1 MTMHYLALTAA
12 GFWDPSLGPPGDT
25 RRMLAELLPLRR
37 KVLGPEHPD
46 TLMTMFYLSVKTNG
60 AEGLKM
66 REEVLALRRKVLGS
80 EHPDTLFAMN
90 NMGKILLEFGRRE
103 EAIKLQEEAV
113 TLSCRLFGLKNRNTV
128 DAASTLANSYKAMG
142 DTAKANAILPELIKT
157 VAKPFWADHA
167 TDPRVARLYDGGLK
181 PSDLQKE
188 QDGTWSVSLGR
199 IKNLSDVSVLQLA
212 PPVSKLDLSSTAVTD
227 LKPLAKL
234 PLQQLRLNSTP
245 VTSLA
250 PLRGMPLTMLGLSG
264 CTKITDLSPLADC
277 RKLTA
282 LTLPPNAKDIEF
294 LRSLPQ
300 LKRLSYEPDPID
312 GYRPDKTAAEFWTD
326 YDAKKKGP

>member
-1 MTMHYLALTAA
+1 
-12 GFWDPSLGPPGDT
+12 
-25 RRMLAELLPLRR
+25 
-37 KVLGPEHPD
+37 
-46 TLMTMFYLSVKTNG
+46 MTMFYLSVKTNG

-66 REEVLALRRKVLGS
+66 RQEVLALRRKVLGS
-80 EHPDTLFAMN
+80 DHPDTLFAMN

-113 TLSCRLFGLKNRNTV
+113 TLSCNLFGLKNRNTV

-142 DTAKANAILPELIKT
+142 DTAKANAILPELFKT
-157 VAKPFWADHA
+157 IAKPFWADHA

-181 PSDLQKE
+181 PPDLQKE

-199 IKNLSDVSVLQLA
+199 VKNLSDVSVLQLA

-234 PLQQLRLNSTP
+234 PIQQLRLNSTP

-250 PLRGMPLTMLGLSG
+250 PLRGMPLTMLGLAG
-264 CTKITDLSPLADC
+264 CTKITDLTPLADC

-300 LKRLSYEPDPID
+300 LRRLSYEPDPID
-312 GYRPDKTAAEFWTD
+312 SYRPDKTAAEFWKE
-326 YDAKKKGP
+326 YDAKRLEQ